1 MIFRRFNL
9 LIILRVLALVTTI
22 GIFMWIFGDG
32 RLFFNQLIIACVII
46 FQVIELIHFLNQTN
60 RELTRFFLAIKHS
73 DFSISYKE
81 NKLGKSF
88 NELHGS
94 LAAIIDAY
102 KQVKIEKEIQYQFL
116 QKLVTQINIG
126 IISLEGDRIGL
137 INPTAENLLNISG
150 VKNWNLVR
158 QINPSTSRE
167 IDSMLHQGR
176 KLIEINSGDHTR
188 LIAAEVSSMT
198 ILEKEHRLI
207 TMQDINSEIEQKEIE
222 AWHKLIRIL
231 THEIMNSVTP
241 ITSLSETMQS
251 LLLSRDGEQ
260 KRKENISDDTIG
272 DILFSFCTIHK
283 RGEGLLHFVENY
295 RTMSRV
301 PKPSMEEINVES
313 FLRHVKDL
321 LSADLS
327 KDSIDMTIES
337 SPRDLNFKGDPKLLE
352 QVLINLATNAIHAVV
367 GKKEKQILMR
377 GYNDDR
383 NVILEVT
390 DNGVG
395 IPDKE
400 IKEIFVPFFSTK
412 QGGSGIG
419 LSLSKQIM
427 ALHGGSIKVTSRPG
441 QGTSFFL
448 NFKKESLR

>member
-116 QKLVTQINIG
+116 QKLVSQINIG
-126 IISLEGDRIGL
+126 IISLEGDHIGL

-272 DILFSFCTIHK
+272 DILFSLRTIHK

>member
-272 DILFSFCTIHK
+272 DILFSLRTIHK